1 MVDLDNLFNNPLRVH
16 VTRKD
21 VLRGE
26 RCEHQHCPVA
36 LATNRYLPEGY
47 RSFVAVDEILILDW
61 NNKPVAKA
69 PTPECAKRFIRAFD
83 QGGITQVEE
92 LTFTL
97 QLVAP

>member
-1 MVDLDNLFNNPLRVH
+1 MDLFNNPLRVH

-26 RCEHQHCPVA
+26 RWMHRCCPVA
-36 LATNRYLPEGY
+36 LATNRCLPESY
-47 RSFVAVDEILILDW
+47 KSLVTPNEIFILDS
-61 NNKPVAKA
+61 NNRQVANA

-97 QLVAP
+97 QLVAS